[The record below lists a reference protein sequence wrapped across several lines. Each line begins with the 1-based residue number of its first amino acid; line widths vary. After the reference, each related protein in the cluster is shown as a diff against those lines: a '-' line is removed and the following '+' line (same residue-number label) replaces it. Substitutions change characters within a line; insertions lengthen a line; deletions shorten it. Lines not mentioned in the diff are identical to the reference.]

1 MDHPLGF
8 ALNSLQAF
16 AVCLHVI
23 HSYTSWREY
32 GTEVPYYRW
41 TEVSVPGTDVNTL
54 NYLEFHMDAVCEPQ
68 SQNNGLQ
75 LPPAF
80 RQHVWNQLAVESGY
94 VADCVKKRDAVQC
107 WEAEFATI
115 RYLTV
120 TVVSLL
126 TPSASKLGIRYRPG
140 CDALGE
146 QSRAGKS
153 STSYSEHGSMGRGR
167 GRAYGNSSF
176 RA

>member
-1 MDHPLGF
+1 M
-8 ALNSLQAF
+8 
-16 AVCLHVI
+16 
-23 HSYTSWREY
+23 
-32 GTEVPYYRW
+32 
-41 TEVSVPGTDVNTL
+41 SVPGTDVNTL